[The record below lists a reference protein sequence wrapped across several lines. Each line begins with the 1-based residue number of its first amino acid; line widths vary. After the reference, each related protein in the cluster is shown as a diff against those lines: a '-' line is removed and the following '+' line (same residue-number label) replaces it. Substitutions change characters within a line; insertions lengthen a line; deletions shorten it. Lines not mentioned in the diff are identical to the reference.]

1 MIFTHDT
8 TRLALLA
15 ALSLSYAGACLAP
28 WLRARARRRA
38 AAAAKAALANSPA
51 WLVA

>member
-15 ALSLSYAGACLAP
+15 ALSLSYAGVCLAP

-38 AAAAKAALANSPA
+38 SDAD
-51 WLVA
+51 